1 MNEINKVLDR
11 CIAKSDEHKSHP
23 QNLPD
28 MKKTL
33 TVVTEFSQLVKCCLA
48 YSALRLEMSLLLL
61 EASLLLLALRER
73 AGAEQPKQRIETVHD
88 FEAALRG
95 RRH

>member
-11 CIAKSDEHKSHP
+11 CIAKSDEHKSQP

-33 TVVTEFSQLVKCCLA
+33 TVVNEFSQLV
-48 YSALRLEMSLLLL
+48 SAVWLTAHFVLR
-61 EASLLLLALRER
+61 
-73 AGAEQPKQRIETVHD
+73 
-88 FEAALRG
+88 
-95 RRH
+95 

>member
-1 MNEINKVLDR
+1 
-11 CIAKSDEHKSHP
+11 
-23 QNLPD
+23 
-28 MKKTL
+28 
-33 TVVTEFSQLVKCCLA
+33 
-48 YSALRLEMSLLLL
+48 MSLLLL

-73 AGAEQPKQRIETVHD
+73 AGAEQPKQRIETVAD

>member
-11 CIAKSDEHKSHP
+11 CIAKSDKHKSQP

-28 MKKTL
+28 IEKTL
-33 TVVTEFSQLVKCCLA
+33 TMVSEFSQLVKRCLA

-61 EASLLLLALRER
+61 EASVLLLALPER
-73 AGAEQPKQRIETVHD
+73 AGAEQPTQRIETTAD
-88 FEAALRG
+88 FEEVLLG
-95 RRH
+95 RRR